1 MKYIGRIL
9 VCSVLLM
16 GCQTQDSYTFDEIR
30 PEVEAY
36 LSPLPLNDF
45 TSSDTL
51 IIYDAIYFDKM
62 IATLSRYQD
71 KLVVEDSLYQQ
82 QIVQQLMQIKED
94 KIQTRQ
100 PQIYLP
106 FQAIQDELQP
116 QNAVKIAAWLTALPK
131 QIEAAKS
138 QLKQPDLLHTQQTI
152 EDLKAAYTFVT
163 SDLNEFMMQSN
174 AVEDYEEV
182 IENTKFAIK
191 DYLAFLTS
199 KVLNGEVESER

>member
-1 MKYIGRIL
+1 MKFIGRLL
-9 VCSVLLM
+9 VCIVFLI

-30 PEVEAY
+30 PEIEAY
-36 LSPLPLNDF
+36 LSPLPLNNF
-45 TSSDTL
+45 ANSDTL
-51 IIYDAIYFDKM
+51 VIYDAIYFDKM
-62 IATLSRYQD
+62 IATLSKYQD

-82 QIVQQLMQIKED
+82 QIVQRLTQIKED

-106 FQAIQDELQP
+106 FQAIQDQLQP
-116 QNAVKIAAWLTALPK
+116 QNAIKIAIWLSALTK
-131 QIEAAKS
+131 QFEAAKT
-138 QLKQPDLLHTQQTI
+138 QLKQPDLSHTQQTI
-152 EDLKAAYTFVT
+152 EELKAAYVFVEG
-163 SDLNEFMMQSN
+163 DLTEFMMQSN

-199 KVLNGEVESER
+199 KVLNGEVQ

>member
-1 MKYIGRIL
+1 MKFIGRLL
-9 VCSVLLM
+9 VCIVFLI
-16 GCQTQDSYTFDEIR
+16 GCQTQDSYTFDEIK

-36 LSPLPLNDF
+36 LSPLPLNNF
-45 TSSDTL
+45 ANSDTL
-51 IIYDAIYFDKM
+51 VIYDAIYFDKM
-62 IATLSRYQD
+62 IATLSKYQD

-82 QIVQQLMQIKED
+82 QIVQRLTQIKED

-106 FQAIQDELQP
+106 FQAIQDQLQP
-116 QNAVKIAAWLTALPK
+116 QNAIKIAIWLSALTK
-131 QIEAAKS
+131 QFEAAKT
-138 QLKQPDLLHTQQTI
+138 QLKQPDLSHTQQTI
-152 EDLKAAYTFVT
+152 EELKAAYVFVEG
-163 SDLNEFMMQSN
+163 DLTEFMMQSN

-199 KVLNGEVESER
+199 KVLNGEVQ